1 MTIYPKREE
10 VMQSDVVHN
19 FTKTILSLSEQ
30 FDIVDVVSDLTLAL
44 QVVEGEL
51 DEQMT
56 DWEKDMD
63 IPNIPELPD
72 TDYNKY
78 PETGKPDHYK
88 TMEENRTMK
97 AEDCP
102 RCGFLDRQ
110 KKIDDVPEVKD
121 DIPELTD
128 ADYTK
133 TIGDYQNLVQ
143 NVQCAGCGTT
153 LEAPLVDYYSHDAGW
168 NVAGVIGKQW
178 LSVNCYKCRYD
189 TSLNK
194 IGIHRPDGRCD

>member
-51 DEQMT
+51 DGQMMN
-56 DWEKDMD
+56 WEKDMD

-88 TMEENRTMK
+88 TMAENRAMK
-97 AEDCP
+97 ASDCP
-102 RCGFLDRQ
+102 RCGFLDKR
-110 KKIDDVPEVKD
+110 IEDVD
-121 DIPELTD
+121 DIPEIKDDEIHRSL
-128 ADYTK
+128 ADYHH
-133 TIGDYQNLVQ
+133 LVE
-143 NVQCAGCGTT
+143 NVSCAGCGET
-153 LEAPLVDYYSHDAGW
+153 LEKPLIDYYNHADGW
-168 NVAGVIGKQW
+168 RVHGIIGRQW
-178 LSVNCYKCRYD
+178 LSVHCRACGYD
-189 TSLNK
+189 TSLSK
-194 IGIHRPDGRCD
+194 IGIDRT